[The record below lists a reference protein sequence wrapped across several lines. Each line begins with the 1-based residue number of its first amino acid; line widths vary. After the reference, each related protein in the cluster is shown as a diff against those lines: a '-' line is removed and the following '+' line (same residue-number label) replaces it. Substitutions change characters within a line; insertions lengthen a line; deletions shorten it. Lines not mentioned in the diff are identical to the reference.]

1 MGRLPRYVTHFLNRH
16 DVEFVRDIVIAE
28 ETGGTRTVSDIT
40 FSPDGEFI
48 YIADMM
54 NSSIWILD
62 SESYDILARIGRVG
76 RYPGE
81 FTWLHSVVSDSQGN
95 LYTSEVNT
103 GRRIQKLVFMGV
115 E

>member
-1 MGRLPRYVTHFLNRH
+1 M
-16 DVEFVRDIVIAE
+16 IAP
-28 ETGGTRTVSDIT
+28 ETGGTRTVSDID
-40 FSPDGEFI
+40 FSPDGKFI

-62 SESYDILARIGRVG
+62 RETYEPLASIGRVG

-81 FTWLHSVVSDSQGN
+81 FTWLHSVVADSDGN

-103 GRRIQKLVFMGV
+103 GRRVQKLVYMGEEV
-115 E
+115 YQGE